1 MDRGEG
7 NEKAC
12 VGIPNWSLLEY
23 YLAGE
28 KGETLSVTFIRVFV
42 PFALG
47 YLLSYLLRVVNAVI
61 APVLIDDLGLS
72 ASDLGLL
79 TSANLFAFAAFQ
91 LPLGVLL
98 DRYGPRKTE
107 SVLLIIAALGTAIF
121 AMAGSLA
128 LLVLGRALIGLGTSA
143 CLMAAFTAYAL
154 WLPKERLPAVNGYQM
169 VAGGIGA
176 LIGTTPIEFI
186 EEALGWRG
194 VFWVLTVVALTMAV
208 MVFAVVP
215 RRKEAH
221 HGSETLRVTIG
232 GIRQV
237 FWSPLFWRIAPLCVA
252 SQSAFLGIQS
262 LWLGP
267 WFHDVMKLDD
277 RATADAL
284 SLVAAA
290 MVGSYLC
297 LAWITGYLSK
307 RGVGAIRISVTGMSI
322 FILMQLI
329 VIFELVPVTV
339 TTWMVWAF
347 TATYGIV
354 SYAGLTQRF
363 PVKLAGR
370 VVTAV
375 NVLAFFGAFGVQ
387 WGIGVV
393 IDFWPMAESGG
404 FNPEGYRWAFGM
416 VAALQ
421 VVALIWFCVFRTERV
436 VESHG

>member
-1 MDRGEG
+1 MCDVPVQTC
-7 NEKAC
+7 K
-12 VGIPNWSLLEY
+12 PSLWP
-23 YLAGE
+23 
-28 KGETLSVTFIRVFV
+28 LSSGMIRQGLGGPLSITFFRVFM

-61 APVLIDDLGLS
+61 APVLINDLGLS

-107 SVLLIIAALGTAIF
+107 AVLLIVAAAGTAIF
-121 AMAGSLA
+121 ALAGSLA
-128 LLVLGRALIGLGTSA
+128 LLMLGRAMIGLGTSA

-154 WLPKERLPAVNGYQM
+154 WLPKDRLPAVNGYQM

-186 EEALGWRG
+186 EAALGWRG
-194 VFWVLTVVALTMAV
+194 VFWVLTGVALAMAIIV
-208 MVFAVVP
+208 YTVVP

-221 HGSETLRVTIG
+221 HGSETLRQTIG

-237 FWSPLFWRIAPLCVA
+237 FWSPLFWRVAPLCVT
-252 SQSAFLGIQS
+252 SQAAFLGIQS

-267 WFHDVMKLDD
+267 WFHDVMGLGN
-277 RATADAL
+277 RETADAL
-284 SLVAAA
+284 FHVATA
-290 MVGSYLC
+290 MVASYLC

-307 RGVGAIRISVTGMSI
+307 RGVGAIRISVVGMSI
-322 FILMQLI
+322 FLFMQIL
-329 VIFELVPVTV
+329 VVFEIVPVTV
-339 TTWMVWAF
+339 TTWMIWAF

-363 PVKLAGR
+363 PISLAGR

-375 NVLAFFGAFGVQ
+375 NLLAFFGAFAVQ
-387 WGIGVV
+387 WGVGIV
-393 IDFWPMAESGG
+393 IDMWPLTVSGG
-404 FNPEGYRWAFGM
+404 FHPEGYRWAFGM
-416 VAALQ
+416 VAAMQL
-421 VVALIWFCVFRTERV
+421 VALIWFIVFRTERV
-436 VESHG
+436 VENP

>member
-1 MDRGEG
+1 M
-7 NEKAC
+7 
-12 VGIPNWSLLEY
+12 PS
-23 YLAGE
+23 
-28 KGETLSVTFIRVFV
+28 TFIRVFV

-61 APVLIDDLGLS
+61 APALIDDLGLS

-107 SVLLIIAALGTAIF
+107 AVLLIIAAGGTAIF
-121 AMAGSLA
+121 ALAGSLA
-128 LLVLGRALIGLGTSA
+128 LLVLGRAMIGLGTSA

-154 WLPKERLPAVNGYQM
+154 WLPKDRLPAVNGYQM

-186 EEALGWRG
+186 EVAFGWRG
-194 VFWVLTVVALTMAV
+194 VFWVLTGVALAMAV
-208 MVFAVVP
+208 VVYAVVP
-215 RRKEAH
+215 RRKETH
-221 HGSETLRVTIG
+221 HGTETLRETIG

-237 FWSPLFWRIAPLCVA
+237 FWSPLFWRVAPLCVT
-252 SQSAFLGIQS
+252 SQAAFLGIQS

-267 WFHDVMKLDD
+267 WFHDVLGLDN
-277 RATADAL
+277 RETADAL
-284 SLVAAA
+284 FAVAAA
-290 MVGSYLC
+290 MVASYLC

-307 RGVGAIRISVTGMSI
+307 RGVGAIRISVVGMSVFLI
-322 FILMQLI
+322 MQLL
-329 VIFELVPVTV
+329 VVFEMVPVTV

-363 PVKLAGR
+363 PVSLAGR

-375 NVLAFFGAFGVQ
+375 NLLAFFGAFAVQ
-387 WGIGVV
+387 WGVGVI
-393 IDFWPMAESGG
+393 IDLWPLTASGG
-404 FNPEGYRWAFGM
+404 FHPDGFRWAFGW
-416 VAALQ
+416 VAAMQL
-421 VVALIWFCVFRTERV
+421 VALAWFMVFRTERV
-436 VESHG
+436 VESPV

>member
-1 MDRGEG
+1 MP
-7 NEKAC
+7 
-12 VGIPNWSLLEY
+12 IFL
-23 YLAGE
+23 
-28 KGETLSVTFIRVFV
+28 RVFA

-47 YLLSYLLRVVNAVI
+47 YLLSYLLRVVNSVI
-61 APVLIDDLGLS
+61 APALIADLGLS

-107 SVLLIIAALGTAIF
+107 AVLLIVAAAGTAIF
-121 AMAGSLA
+121 ALAGSLA
-128 LLVLGRALIGLGTSA
+128 LLALGRGLIGLGTSS

-176 LIGTTPIEFI
+176 LIGTTPIEFV

-194 VFWVLTVVALTMAV
+194 VFWVLTGVALMIALIVYT
-208 MVFAVVP
+208 VVP
-215 RRKEAH
+215 QRTEPH
-221 HGSETLRVTIG
+221 HGKETLRESLF

-237 FWSPLFWRIAPLCVA
+237 FWSPLFWRVAPLCVT
-252 SQSAFLGIQS
+252 SQAAFLGIQS

-267 WFHDVMKLDD
+267 WFHDVMGLNN
-277 RATADAL
+277 RETADAL
-284 SLVAAA
+284 SLVAMA
-290 MVGSYLC
+290 MVASYLC
-297 LAWITGYLSK
+297 LAWITGHLSK
-307 RGVGAIRISVTGMSI
+307 RGVGAIRISVVGMSI
-322 FILMQLI
+322 FLVMQALI
-329 VIFELVPVTV
+329 VFELIPVTV

-363 PVKLAGR
+363 PTSLAGR
-370 VVTAV
+370 VVTGI
-375 NVLAFFGAFGVQ
+375 NVLAFFAAFGVQ
-387 WGIGVV
+387 WGVGVV
-393 IDFWPMAESGG
+393 IDFWPVSETGG
-404 FNPEGYRWAFGM
+404 FHPEGYRWAFGI

-421 VVALIWFCVFRTERV
+421 LAALIWFVLFRTERV
-436 VESHG
+436 VESPA

>member
-1 MDRGEG
+1 
-7 NEKAC
+7 
-12 VGIPNWSLLEY
+12 LLEY

-28 KGETLSVTFIRVFV
+28 KGETLSATFIRVFV

-208 MVFAVVP
+208 TVFAMVP

-284 SLVAAA
+284 SLVASA

-393 IDFWPMAESGG
+393 IDFWPMAEGGG

-421 VVALIWFCVFRTERV
+421 VVALIWFFVFRTERV

>member
-1 MDRGEG
+1 M
-7 NEKAC
+7 
-12 VGIPNWSLLEY
+12 S
-23 YLAGE
+23 
-28 KGETLSVTFIRVFV
+28 STFIRVFV

-61 APVLIDDLGLS
+61 APALVNDLGLT

-98 DRYGPRKTE
+98 DRYGPRKIE
-107 SVLLIIAALGTAIF
+107 AVLLIVAAAGTATF
-121 AMAGSLA
+121 ALAGSLA
-128 LLVLGRALIGLGTSA
+128 LLVLGRAMIGLGTSA

-176 LIGTTPIEFI
+176 LIGTTPVEFV

-194 VFWVLTVVALTMAV
+194 VFWVLTAVALAMAIIV
-208 MVFAVVP
+208 YTIVP
-215 RRKEAH
+215 RRNDPH
-221 HGSETLRVTIG
+221 HGTETLRQTIG

-252 SQSAFLGIQS
+252 SQAAFLGIQS

-267 WFHDVMKLDD
+267 WFHDVMGLDS
-277 RATADAL
+277 RATATAL
-284 SLVAAA
+284 SHVAAA
-290 MVGSYLC
+290 MVASYLC

-307 RGVGAIRISVTGMSI
+307 RGVGAIPISVTGMSI
-322 FILMQLI
+322 FLVMQLLI
-329 VIFELVPVTV
+329 VFELVPVND

-363 PVKLAGR
+363 AVTLAGR

-375 NVLAFFGAFGVQ
+375 NLLAFFGAFGVQ

-393 IDFWPMAESGG
+393 IDFWPLTATGG
-404 FNPEGYRWAFGM
+404 FHPEGYRYAFGI
-416 VAALQ
+416 VAGLQ
-421 VVALIWFCVFRTERV
+421 FVALIWFMVFRTERV
-436 VESHG
+436 VESPV

>member
-1 MDRGEG
+1 MISVVRGQMRQG
-7 NEKAC
+7 L
-12 VGIPNWSLLEY
+12 G
-23 YLAGE
+23 G
-28 KGETLSVTFIRVFV
+28 TLQLTFARVFV

-61 APVLIDDLGLS
+61 APALIDDLGLS

-107 SVLLIIAALGTAIF
+107 AVLLLIAAAGTATF
-121 AMAGSLA
+121 ALAGSLA
-128 LLVLGRALIGLGTSA
+128 LLVMGRALIGLGTSA

-154 WLPKERLPAVNGYQM
+154 WLPKDRLPAVNGYQM

-176 LIGTTPIEFI
+176 LIGTTPVEFV

-194 VFWVLTVVALTMAV
+194 VFWVLTVVAVAMAFIV
-208 MVFAVVP
+208 YSVVP
-215 RRKEAH
+215 RRAEAH
-221 HGSETLRVTIG
+221 HGTETLRQTVG

-237 FWSPLFWRIAPLCVA
+237 FVSPLFWRVAPMCVT
-252 SQSAFLGIQS
+252 SQAAFLGIQS

-267 WFHDVMKLDD
+267 WFHDVMGLDS

-284 SLVAAA
+284 SHVAAA

-297 LAWITGYLSK
+297 LAWITGFLSK
-307 RGVGAIRISVTGMSI
+307 RGVGAIRISVTGMTV
-322 FILMQLI
+322 FLVMQ
-329 VIFELVPVTV
+329 VVVVFEWVPVTV
-339 TTWMVWAF
+339 ETWMVWAF

-363 PVKLAGR
+363 SVRLAGR

-375 NVLAFFGAFGVQ
+375 NVLAFFGAFAVQ
-387 WGIGVV
+387 WGVGVI
-393 IDFWPMAESGG
+393 IDFWPLTESGG
-404 FNPEGYRWAFGM
+404 FHPEGYRWAFAI

-421 VVALIWFCVFRTERV
+421 FVALIWFLVFRTERV
-436 VESHG
+436 AESPA

>member
-1 MDRGEG
+1 M
-7 NEKAC
+7 
-12 VGIPNWSLLEY
+12 LEY

-28 KGETLSVTFIRVFV
+28 KGETLSATFIRVFV

-208 MVFAVVP
+208 TVFAMVP

-284 SLVAAA
+284 SLVASA

-393 IDFWPMAESGG
+393 IDFWPMAEGGG

-421 VVALIWFCVFRTERV
+421 VVALIWFFVFRTERV